1 MNSLKLRI
9 KWSKKQNDYIV
20 FFPRLRD
27 GGWILHRIIG
37 KRTCTMLNSEEN
49 KKNETLTRICGVD
62 WNKNISVFD
71 IDFIKELE
79 LRGFDKTT
87 LKFEVMIKL
96 SELETRFP
104 HLLTDLSD
112 SEKIQLKKLLKNS
125 E

>member
-1 MNSLKLRI
+1 
-9 KWSKKQNDYIV
+9 
-20 FFPRLRD
+20 
-27 GGWILHRIIG
+27 
-37 KRTCTMLNSEEN
+37 MLNSEEN

>member
-9 KWSKKQNDYIV
+9 KWSKKENDYIV